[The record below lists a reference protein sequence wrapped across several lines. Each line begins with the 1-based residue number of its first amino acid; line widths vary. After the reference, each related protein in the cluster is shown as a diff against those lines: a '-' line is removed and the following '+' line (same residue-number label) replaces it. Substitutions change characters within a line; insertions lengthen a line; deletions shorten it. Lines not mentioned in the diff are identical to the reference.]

1 MGVKIPDASASA
13 DVNLLGADYVSAR
26 VVRN

>member
-13 DVNLLGADYVSAR
+13 DVNPRIADYVSAR